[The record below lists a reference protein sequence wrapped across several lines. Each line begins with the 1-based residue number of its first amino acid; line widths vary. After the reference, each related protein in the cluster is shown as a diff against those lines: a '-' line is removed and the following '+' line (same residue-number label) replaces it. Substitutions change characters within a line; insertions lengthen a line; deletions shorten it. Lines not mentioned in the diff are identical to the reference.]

1 MKYALPRVGR
11 VLPLLFFAL
20 LAAAAQGFELPAR
33 IYPADSAATLRF
45 RAKSAWAKKNFKTV
59 RLGYIRDDR
68 RFTDGKAMHETG
80 PRFQM
85 LKIRRE
91 NDDVIVAEVPL
102 RGEHEHAFI
111 FYLPPSKGGKREE
124 RYYTVY
130 TLAPDAF
137 HLRPFKGEF
146 HQHSNVSPDGKEPPQ
161 DHVRY
166 AREAGLDFVAVT
178 DHGQYRQN
186 AIVAAAAKDSGSGLV
201 TYPGEEMHNVAAVLH
216 SICLGAPG
224 AMSIRR
230 RTPELSAGAAPILRE
245 LRRELP
251 AMHDSERRNL
261 AEALYLARRARQ
273 QGAVLIYC
281 HPYWKPFGRYN
292 ASPEF
297 TRYILSRDYFDAAE
311 IANGQ
316 FYHDNYL
323 TAALLHEIAAERG
336 KRLPVVSASD
346 LHRGNMVAQLKRNFN
361 ILFAP
366 NCSFAEFRK
375 ALPEHRVVAA
385 VETMKINKNG
395 TYPMLFGAWRFV
407 KLATF
412 LENSGYWR
420 THDRLAAAQGP
431 LIAKFLA
438 GDKSAVPEIEKLAAE
453 IDAWRN
459 GFYCT
464 DPTVVKPLKR

>member
-1 MKYALPRVGR
+1 MKNPLLRGVR
-11 VLPLLFFAL
+11 VLTLCLFVL

-33 IYPADSAATLRF
+33 IYPADSKATLRF
-45 RAKSAWAKKNFKTV
+45 RARSAWAKKNFAAV

-80 PRFQM
+80 PRFQT

-91 NDDVIVAEVPL
+91 NDTIVAEVPL
-102 RGEHEHAFI
+102 RGEHEHSFI
-111 FYLPPSKGGKREE
+111 FYLPPAKGGKREE
-124 RYYTVY
+124 RYYSIC

-137 HLRPFKGEF
+137 KLRPFKGEF

-178 DHGQYRQN
+178 DHGQHRQN

-224 AMSIRR
+224 AMSIRK
-230 RTPELSAGAAPILRE
+230 RTPELSSGAAPILRE

-261 AEALYLARRARQ
+261 AEALYIARRARQ

-281 HPYWKPFGRYN
+281 HPHWKPFGRYN
-292 ASPEF
+292 APPEF
-297 TRYILSRDYFDAAE
+297 TRYILTHDCFDAVE
-311 IANGQ
+311 ICNGQ
-316 FYHDNYL
+316 FTHDNYL

-346 LHRGNMVAQLKRNFN
+346 LHRGSLVHVMKRNYN

-366 NCSFAEFRK
+366 DCSFSEFRK

-385 VETMKINKNG
+385 VETMNINKTG
-395 TYPMLFGAWRFV
+395 THPVFFGSWRFV

-412 LENSGYWR
+412 LERSGYWR
-420 THDRLAAAQGP
+420 GHDRLTAAQGP

-438 GDKSAVPEIEKLAAE
+438 GDKSAVSEIEKLAAG
-453 IDAWRN
+453 IAKWRN
-459 GFYCT
+459 DFYCT
-464 DPTVVKPLKR
+464 DPQVVKPLKH